1 MKSTIKS
8 FVSKIKFYRQRGL
21 LKEDP
26 LSYAI
31 GYCFKSTSLRDKA
44 MTHRSVLKNSDQ
56 RIASNERLEYLGDAV
71 LGMVVSDALYKK
83 YPSWEEGQLTK
94 AKSCMVSR
102 HTLAQQAIKMDLGQ
116 YLFLSPGEEKSGGR
130 HRRSILSDTFEAL
143 LGAVYLDGGLD
154 AAKDFIHRF
163 LFADCEAIIQEGLKK
178 NYKSWLLEYVQ
189 SLGKQV
195 PRYRV
200 IHTSGPE
207 HNKVFTIIVSVEGE
221 ELGRGMGSTKKRA
234 EQEAAYE
241 ALIKLGLIIKKQ

>member
-1 MKSTIKS
+1 MTIKS
-8 FVSKIKFYRQRGL
+8 FISKLKFYRQRGL

-31 GYCFKSTSLRDKA
+31 GYCFKNIALRDQA
-44 MTHRSVLKNSDQ
+44 MTHRSVLKNTDK

-71 LGMVVSDALYKK
+71 LGMIVSDALYKK
-83 YPSWEEGQLTK
+83 YASWEEGQLTK

-102 HTLAQQAIKMDLGQ
+102 HTLAQQAIKMDLGK
-116 YLFLSPGEEKSGGR
+116 YLYLSPGEEKSGGR

-143 LGAVYLDGGLD
+143 LGAIYLDGGLN
-154 AAKDFIHRF
+154 AARDFVQRF
-163 LFADCEAIIQEGLKK
+163 LIADCEVIIREGLKK

-207 HNKVFTIIVSVEGE
+207 HKKMFTIIVSVEDE
-221 ELGRGMGSTKKRA
+221 EMGTGKGSTKKRA

-241 ALIKLGLIIKKQ
+241 ALVKLGLIFKN